1 VLLVGGAL
9 YNGALAG
16 FFYLPASFSS
26 SADLSNF
33 GSRLA
38 AYVGTTTDKKDNPI
52 YGVK

>member
-1 VLLVGGAL
+1 VLLVGGTL
-9 YNGALAG
+9 SYGDRAG
-16 FFYLPASFSS
+16 FFYLPACFSS
-26 SADLSNF
+26 SYDNSSF